1 MPVYKHICS
10 VDCPNNVNSIY
21 RIVEFGSVYPFLFVS
36 YYSKA
41 NYVITNTFHGTIFSI
56 IFRKQFIV
64 AATGKKKIL
73 ELLKKFKL
81 EQRNT
86 DTNMYEK
93 INEEIRYFE
102 VKKILDDYR
111 NESKEFLNK
120 ALKE

>member
-1 MPVYKHICS
+1 MCDYQDFCDQHIVCRP
-10 VDCPNNVNSIY
+10 DEILGY
-21 RIVEFGSVYPFLFVS
+21 FK
-36 YYSKA
+36 KA
-41 NYVITNTFHGTIFSI
+41 NYIVTDTFHGTIFSI

-102 VKKILDDYR
+102 VEKILDNYR